1 MPFPSFSVGVFFCF
15 SIRSLGRSVGLET
28 SAWFTLP
35 SAACTFIYF
44 ILALV
49 FVSVFVLLVGGY
61 TMWGGVCSVGFF
73 LLTYMYILHTCIHC
87 GAKYKVKIF
96 SWGGLPGQ

>member
-28 SAWFTLP
+28 SAWFTFP
-35 SAACTFIYF
+35 SAGCTFIFF
-44 ILALV
+44 ILHALV

-73 LLTYMYILHTCIHC
+73 CLPTCIYYIHAYIV
-87 GAKYKVKIF
+87 GRNAR
-96 SWGGLPGQ
+96 